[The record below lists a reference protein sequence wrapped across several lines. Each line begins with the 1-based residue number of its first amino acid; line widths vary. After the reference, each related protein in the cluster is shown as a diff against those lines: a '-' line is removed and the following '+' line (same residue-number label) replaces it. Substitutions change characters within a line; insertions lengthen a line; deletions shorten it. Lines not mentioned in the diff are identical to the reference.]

1 MRARTILI
9 PASAPAAGA
18 PLGRPAV
25 GRLTPDVQ
33 AQDEPPAGGVSFTS
47 ERGFPT
53 KDVAKR
59 ARDDAHYRRALTA
72 YRAWYPT
79 VSIEGPYHGR
89 RENGIPG
96 RRSASA
102 KRS

>member
-59 ARDDAHYRRALTA
+59 ARDDAHYRRALMV
-72 YRAWYPT
+72 YRFWYPT
-79 VSIEGPYHGR
+79 AYEGLYHRR

-96 RRSASA
+96 RRSALQ